1 LQEINSK
8 TISNAK
14 KLIKERASEDQFS
27 TYSAPYS
34 RQAIWVLLRTQRFLW
49 RNVQYTYG
57 RLIGCIMIGLLMG
70 SLYYQ
75 IEYKDTYGATSRML
89 YIYMQV
95 LLIGVISANN
105 VIPQIGTDR
114 LVYFREKRA
123 GMYLPVF
130 YPVSW
135 AVGEIPYIFI
145 ATLAVVGI
153 GNGMAGIGTGSMA
166 EFLQYWLVLFIFT
179 LCVTYFGMMI
189 TFLAPLPT
197 LAAFAVSIV
206 TSMWVSASGVVVVLS
221 DIRFY
226 RWMYWSNPF
235 QFAMNV
241 MTSISFYCNTKECA
255 ANCGCPRFPDGSY
268 VWDKLA
274 LLRSLDHGRM
284 DTDILK
290 LSAMCVLFASLAFIF
305 FIVLKH
311 NSPPQS

>member
-1 LQEINSK
+1 MMPNLVNLHQEHRLQLVVNMFLRQQESSVDSEH
-8 TISNAK
+8 IS
-14 KLIKERASEDQFS
+14 
-27 TYSAPYS
+27 
-34 RQAIWVLLRTQRFLW
+34 
-49 RNVQYTYG
+49 
-57 RLIGCIMIGLLMG
+57 
-70 SLYYQ
+70 
-75 IEYKDTYGATSRML
+75 
-89 YIYMQV
+89 
-95 LLIGVISANN
+95 VISRPSSVGSKHISVVGDSVITLPTQGTVTAATTRAN
-105 VIPQIGTDR
+105 T
-114 LVYFREKRA
+114 
-123 GMYLPVF
+123 PVF
-130 YPVSW
+130 SGGASP
-135 AVGEIPYIFI
+135 
-145 ATLAVVGI
+145 
-153 GNGMAGIGTGSMA
+153 GSMA

-221 DIRFY
+221 DMRFY

-311 NSPPQS
+311 NSPPQSIIDPL